1 MKLTALKSGLFCLS
15 LMSVASVS
23 AKVLTVIHAKG
34 TTQVDITRIDRIHFD
49 SGNMNIEHSNGTHQI
64 PLSDIENMRFD
75 MESTSVDNVTSTL
88 EELTVSFASGV
99 VTVTADDQTAIRLN
113 VYDLRGYNVA
123 AADGAGFVTLDLNS
137 LANGIYIVKANDKT
151 IKFIR

>member
-23 AKVLTVIHAKG
+23 AKVLTVIHANG

-64 PLSDIENMRFD
+64 PLSDIENIGRQRHLDSRGAHCFFRFGRR
-75 MESTSVDNVTSTL
+75 N
-88 EELTVSFASGV
+88 
-99 VTVTADDQTAIRLN
+99 R
-113 VYDLRGYNVA
+113 YR
-123 AADGAGFVTLDLNS
+123 
-137 LANGIYIVKANDKT
+137 
-151 IKFIR
+151 R

>member
-23 AKVLTVIHAKG
+23 AKVLTVIHANG
-34 TTQVDITRIDRIHFD
+34 TTQVDITQIDRIHFD

-75 MESTSVDNVTSTL
+75 
-88 EELTVSFASGV
+88 
-99 VTVTADDQTAIRLN
+99 I
-113 VYDLRGYNVA
+113 RGYNVA

>member
-1 MKLTALKSGLFCLS
+1 MKSTALKSGLFCLS

-23 AKVLTVIHAKG
+23 AKVLTVTHADK
-34 TTQVDITRIDRIHFD
+34 TTQVDITQINRIRFD
-49 SGNMNIEHSNGTHQI
+49 GGNMNIEHSNGTHQI
-64 PLSDIENMRFD
+64 PITDIENMRFD
-75 MESTSVDNVTSTL
+75 MQQTSVDNVTETL
-88 EELTVSFASGV
+88 DELTVSFAWGV
-99 VTVTADDQTAIRLN
+99 LTVSADEQTAIRLN

-123 AADGAGFVTLDLNS
+123 AADGVGFVTLDLNS